1 MTPSKLKILQSFFR
15 TRDFTDKARLL
26 SGHNSRFYPHSTSL
40 NDYPVIDKRI
50 FMQHFEDINAYG
62 IGREEA
68 LAVALKA
75 EESRDFSPVLRTAS
89 GREITVGLSSGT
101 SGSRGIFLVSPEE
114 SALWAGYMLR
124 RMLPRPYLARHS
136 IAFFLRANSNLY
148 TAVRNPLIRFE
159 FYDLMRGLDEH
170 VPRLN
175 AQNPSILI
183 APAQV
188 LQQLALRADVSVR
201 PKRTVSVA
209 EVLEPQVRTLV
220 ERRFGSPVHQIY
232 QCTEGFLAHTCRY
245 GSLHLNE
252 DMVYIEKDWIDE
264 GSGRF
269 APVITD
275 FNRKS
280 QPVIRYRLD
289 DVLVADGTP
298 CPCGHRR
305 TLRRHPRRAHRRRKA
320 LRPVCRLRPPRPD
333 CGRRGA
339 GIPRG
344 TARPHPA
351 PVPDP
356 RYRTDAPRRRIR
368 PATALADAGAE
379 AVRLR
384 FQAGGG
390 QAAFPKAAAGGK
402 SVAVR
407 GRVSRFQAARREKRL
422 SGCMK
427 AQILQTRPPSQRFS
441 HHPAI
446 HPFSGS
452 LKPCRQTKR
461 LPQKEPPH

>member
-15 TRDFTDKARLL
+15 TRDFTDKARLDTHRQRCLHRLL

-298 CPCGHRR
+298 CPCGSAFARIAAIEGRCDDILDARTADGKPYALYADFVRRALIADDAVREYRVEQHGR
-305 TLRRHPRRAHRRRKA
+305 TLHLFLTPDTEQTRRAAESALQRLWQTLG
-320 LRPVCRLRPPRPD
+320 LRPFGCV
-333 CGRRGA
+333 
-339 GIPRG
+339 
-344 TARPHPA
+344 
-351 PVPDP
+351 
-356 RYRTDAPRRRIR
+356 
-368 PATALADAGAE
+368 
-379 AVRLR
+379 
-384 FQAGGG
+384 F
-390 QAAFPKAAAGGK
+390 
-402 SVAVR
+402 
-407 GRVSRFQAARREKRL
+407 RREGDRPL
-422 SGCMK
+422 SRKLRRVEKVSPYGD
-427 AQILQTRPPSQRFS
+427 
-441 HHPAI
+441 
-446 HPFSGS
+446 G
-452 LKPCRQTKR
+452 
-461 LPQKEPPH
+461 